1 MATNWLKSWGRVY
14 IVLYPP
20 LSKKGVEVMEMIRVN
35 TRISTDM
42 NKWLDKHSKKTGL
55 PKSTIIMMAIE
66 DYRKEKEV
74 MQQMAD
80 IGQIVAKLDKLEKKI
95 EQTKES

>member
-1 MATNWLKSWGRVY
+1 
-14 IVLYPP
+14 
-20 LSKKGVEVMEMIRVN
+20 MEMIRVN

-42 NKWLDKHSKKTGL
+42 NKWLDKHSKETGL

-74 MQQMAD
+74 MKQMVD
-80 IGQIVAKLDKLEKKI
+80 MGQIVAKLDKLEKKI